1 MSSTL
6 DNLDLVG
13 TDSTVFILCSDISH
27 YFTNNWKSNKVIS
40 SRAIFP
46 LFLFYKKW
54 QPNWSFF
61 FLHPLLI
68 LFLFLLSH
76 ILTFSFSLSPLHL
89 FFTSYP
95 LSLHLTLSLLSHSL
109 SFCPFSFSLSDSF
122 PQSYRFW
129 HQDGWIVLP
138 KFPGGQ
144 DPFLPLKLIL
154 VWEDPATE
162 SGNWKVKKKTG
173 PDCKKI
179 WVANFLLNEAQSD
192 LNTMLDG
199 NACPGWKI
207 RPKFLLIKLI
217 LSCKKSS
224 RLSTEPSNVIY
235 NWLSPIEWM
244 LIW

>member
-61 FLHPLLI
+61 FLHLLFI

-95 LSLHLTLSLLSHSL
+95 LSLSISLSLSSPTLFLFVPSL
-109 SFCPFSFSLSDSF
+109 SLSLTHFHSHIVFGIKMDGSSCLSFLAAKILF
-122 PQSYRFW
+122 YR
-129 HQDGWIVLP
+129 
-138 KFPGGQ
+138 
-144 DPFLPLKLIL
+144 
-154 VWEDPATE
+154 
-162 SGNWKVKKKTG
+162 
-173 PDCKKI
+173 
-179 WVANFLLNEAQSD
+179 
-192 LNTMLDG
+192 
-199 NACPGWKI
+199 
-207 RPKFLLIKLI
+207 
-217 LSCKKSS
+217 
-224 RLSTEPSNVIY
+224 
-235 NWLSPIEWM
+235 
-244 LIW
+244 

>member
-6 DNLDLVG
+6 DNLDLVE
-13 TDSTVFILCSDISH
+13 TDSTVVILCSDISH

-61 FLHPLLI
+61 FLHLLFI

-95 LSLHLTLSLLSHSL
+95 LSLHLTHSISPLPLSFFLSLLFL
-109 SFCPFSFSLSDSF
+109 SLSDSF

-162 SGNWKVKKKTG
+162 SGNWKVKKNWTRLQ
-173 PDCKKI
+173 KKFESMI
-179 WVANFLLNEAQSD
+179 YCSARLN
-192 LNTMLDG
+192 
-199 NACPGWKI
+199 
-207 RPKFLLIKLI
+207 LI
-217 LSCKKSS
+217 
-224 RLSTEPSNVIY
+224 
-235 NWLSPIEWM
+235 
-244 LIW
+244 